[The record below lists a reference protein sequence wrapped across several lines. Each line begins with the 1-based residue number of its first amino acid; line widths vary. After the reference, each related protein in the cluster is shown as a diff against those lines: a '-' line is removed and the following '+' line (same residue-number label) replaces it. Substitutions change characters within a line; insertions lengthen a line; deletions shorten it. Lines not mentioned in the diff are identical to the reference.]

1 MKEWG
6 FEDGLWDPE
15 EVWTEGRKAE
25 TDVLLQHQKKTG
37 DWILGSGSRGGGMG
51 GRVLPISPLFIVKVT
66 QRKLCMAFFAFF
78 LSPPIEII
86 LKLSKDQISI
96 FIFWH

>member
-25 TDVLLQHQKKTG
+25 TDVLLQHQG
-37 DWILGSGSRGGGMG
+37 EDWGLDLGQWG
-51 GRVLPISPLFIVKVT
+51 
-66 QRKLCMAFFAFF
+66 
-78 LSPPIEII
+78 
-86 LKLSKDQISI
+86 
-96 FIFWH
+96 